1 MSDRDDID
9 MRAWT
14 RRTFDDEPMGG
25 SVGDTMR
32 ADLTRAHDRLSRR
45 RRWTGGF
52 SALAVAAVAFVI
64 AMSPNLLPSGDT
76 DSGPAGFAG
85 QTESPK
91 PDRPSPDQASP
102 NPDRPSPDRS
112 VLTTDA
118 PARPGD
124 GFPYFDQRHLLFTV
138 AKNHLDPSGEHL
150 SMASNVQGGGGSHG
164 SQSVG
169 TKLNWKVRG
178 ESGLGMVQVGIATP
192 GLTDADRRF
201 EIGCG
206 GSCDRHDLGD
216 GTSAWVRR
224 SSDGVI
230 GAAYEQSDGG
240 SVWVLV
246 DPLFGN
252 NSLTPVSSVDV
263 SVDDLL
269 AYVTD
274 PRLRW
279 LDSNS
284 DQVMTWDGRVVPEG
298 CPRGN
303 GDTIVYPNDPPP
315 GQAPPDCPSPSPAD

>member
-14 RRTFDDEPMGG
+14 RHAFDAEPSDGR
-25 SVGDTMR
+25 VDDTMQ
-32 ADLTRAHDRLSRR
+32 ADLTRAHAGLTRR

-52 SALAVAAVAFVI
+52 SALAVAGVAFVI
-64 AMSPNLLPSGDT
+64 AIGPSFLPSGDT

-85 QTESPK
+85 RTESPPPARPK
-91 PDRPSPDQASP
+91 PDRPMPDHASP
-102 NPDRPSPDRS
+102 NPDRPGPDRPKVTS
-112 VLTTDA
+112 DG
-118 PARPGD
+118 PARQGD
-124 GFPYFDQRHLLFTV
+124 GFPYFEQRDLLFTV
-138 AKNHLDPSGEHL
+138 AKNHLDPSGKHL
-150 SMASNVQGGGGSHG
+150 SMASNVQGGGTHG

-169 TKLNWKVRG
+169 TKLNWKVPG
-178 ESGLGMVQVGIATP
+178 ESGLGMVEVGIATP
-192 GLTDADRRF
+192 GMTDADRRF

-206 GSCDRHDLGD
+206 GSCERHGLGD

-230 GAAYEQSDGG
+230 GVAYEQSDGG

-274 PRLRW
+274 ARLRW
-279 LDSNS
+279 LGSS
-284 DQVMTWDGRVVPEG
+284 SAR
-298 CPRGN
+298 
-303 GDTIVYPNDPPP
+303 
-315 GQAPPDCPSPSPAD
+315 S

>member
-14 RRTFDDEPMGG
+14 RHAFDAEPYDG
-25 SVGDTMR
+25 SVDDTMQ
-32 ADLTRAHDRLSRR
+32 ADLIRAHAGLTRR

-52 SALAVAAVAFVI
+52 SVLAVAGVAFVVAI
-64 AMSPNLLPSGDT
+64 GPSLLPSGDT

-85 QTESPK
+85 HTESPPPDRPK
-91 PDRPSPDQASP
+91 PDRPMPDRASP
-102 NPDRPSPDRS
+102 RPDRPKVTS
-112 VLTTDA
+112 DA
-118 PARPGD
+118 PARQGD
-124 GFPYFDQRHLLFTV
+124 GFPYFEQRHLLFTL
-138 AKNHLDPSGEHL
+138 ATDHLDPSGEHL
-150 SMASNVQGGGGSHG
+150 SMASNVQGGGSHG

-169 TKLNWKVRG
+169 TKLNWKVSG
-178 ESGLGMVQVGIATP
+178 ESGLGMVEVGIATP
-192 GLTDADRRF
+192 GMTDADRRF

-206 GSCDRHDLGD
+206 GSCERHGLGD

-224 SSDGVI
+224 SGDGVI

-269 AYVTD
+269 GYVSD
-274 PRLRW
+274 NRLRW
-279 LDSNS
+279 LESS
-284 DQVMTWDGRVVPEG
+284 PAQPLSESVLSRRIRWLASLPGEPMTQPPGWVPE
-298 CPRGN
+298 PHW
-303 GDTIVYPNDPPP
+303 
-315 GQAPPDCPSPSPAD
+315 